1 MWVRARCVDGRC
13 WRWAAV
19 RLLSRVCEW
28 AVRRGRESINMV
40 SVVGG
45 VVTSRHAWPRP
56 ADPDKCLIS
65 TQTTV
70 NREPICAV
78 VELYRGALAAS
89 VRGQEEEYRYTK
101 R

>member
-1 MWVRARCVDGRC
+1 MPPSRRC
-13 WRWAAV
+13 A
-19 RLLSRVCEW
+19 W

-78 VELYRGALAAS
+78 VELYRGALLLLAAEKRTIAVDEE
-89 VRGQEEEYRYTK
+89 VRVLQNNVCE
-101 R
+101 